1 VLSGCKIYTGSGYS
15 MLVVAVTSGRE
26 REEFLILLC
35 VVRSKDYVPSVH
47 YLAKH
52 WVSWRC
58 ALRLCLHCPLF
69 VSANP
74 PPFIDQGGD
83 RL

>member
-1 VLSGCKIYTGSGYS
+1 MFVCVLDPDSVLSGCKIYTGSGYS

-47 YLAKH
+47 YLAK
-52 WVSWRC
+52 STEYRC
-58 ALRLCLHCPLF
+58 YVASLH
-69 VSANP
+69 SRWTDP
-74 PPFIDQGGD
+74 PPFID
-83 RL
+83 